1 MPVYKSTQRAILL
14 LVFGITVIIQIGALV
29 KNNIY
34 LSIGTSVG
42 SIAIILGIVFLLP
55 ANERTPHVS
64 GNISPEAAQIT
75 RERIYGAQDTGFGT
89 VVDPPPPPSV
99 PPPVVNSPPSPP
111 APPPAGTFLS
121 GLRAIE
127 GE

>member
-55 ANERTPHVS
+55 ANERTPQVS
-64 GNISPEAAQIT
+64 GNISPEAAQT
-75 RERIYGAQDTGFGT
+75 ARDRIYGAQGTGFPT
-89 VVDPPPPPSV
+89 VANPPPSPSAPPPPGTFFAGLRSMSV
-99 PPPVVNSPPSPP
+99 P
-111 APPPAGTFLS
+111 
-121 GLRAIE
+121 E
-127 GE
+127 